1 MSQISLADLNAA
13 GKADFVA
20 ALANVVEYS
29 PWIAEQ
35 LAAQRPFSRHQLS
48 CTPR

>member
-1 MSQISLADLNAA
+1 MPQISLADLNAA
-13 GKADFVA
+13 SRADFVA

-35 LAAQRPFSRHQLS
+35 LAAQLLGGQQQGVLV
-48 CTPR
+48 